1 MRETFI
7 SLFENTIL
15 TEYKE
20 YWKKRIYH
28 IFSIFAFLPVWK
40 FLQSKIHILRHS
52 IWNVPAKMD
61 FIKSSSESNNKL
73 SLSKCSDAIMEL
85 LSRIS
90 LFHYPW
96 SNSQSTKRTFFYKYF
111 NFFRFAILHYPF
123 HEYQK
128 LRKNK
133 QTNIMKI
140 KKQRKKKAREYL
152 NSSCWYIMRLAI
164 YKEIYNET
172 FWLFIIA
179 YS

>member
-7 SLFENTIL
+7 SLFENRIL

-52 IWNVPAKMD
+52 IWNIPAKMD

-96 SNSQSTKRTFFYKYF
+96 SNSQSTKRTFFLQILQLF
-111 NFFRFAILHYPF
+111 QICNFTLPF
-123 HEYQK
+123 PWISKATQKQANKHHE
-128 LRKNK
+128 NK
-133 QTNIMKI
+133 ET
-140 KKQRKKKAREYL
+140 KKKESKGIFKQFL
-152 NSSCWYIMRLAI
+152 L
-164 YKEIYNET
+164 IYNET
-172 FWLFIIA
+172 CHL
-179 YS
+179 